1 MRTGSGYFLL
11 LAIVITCLSGP
22 VYQAKAS
29 MKNELLPPLKKWH
42 GESERLIVTSD
53 NPWQTPAEKSGLT
66 DTPSYNE
73 TMFYLDRLVDSDPR
87 LNKISLGKSSQG
99 RDIWMVVA
107 SNTGHQKATQLL
119 KEGKPTLLVQ
129 AGIHSGEIDGK
140 DAGLM
145 LLRDIIH
152 GGKDKL
158 LNKVNLLFIPI
169 LSVDAHE
176 RRSPYNRVNQR
187 GPKQMGWR
195 TNARNLNLNRDYT
208 KLDTKELQHL
218 IRAINIWQPD
228 LYFDVHVT
236 DGEDYQYDITYG
248 YNLNHADSPNISNW
262 LDKYFRPEI
271 DTALADKGHLGG
283 QLVFGVDSSE
293 FSKGIYGWT
302 APPRFSNGY
311 GDVRHLPTILVENHS
326 LKPYRQRVLGTYVFL
341 EQSLKLLARE
351 ADSLRQATSLDRKS
365 RPEHLVLNWKLDNE
379 NPEKKDFAGIE
390 YIKAVD
396 EITGMEYV
404 QWTGKAKVYKDMSF
418 FWARIPKTEVRV
430 AKNYWI
436 PPQYQQLL
444 ERLTIHGIHFEA
456 SPESVQI
463 KAHQLIAT
471 EFKLKDIPFE
481 GHQQASAKFKTK
493 KKTVSLPRGSIRVSS
508 DQPLGRLVVALL
520 DPRGPDSFFSWG
532 FFNQMFQRTEYI
544 ENYAMIPLIKAM
556 IESDKN
562 LESQFH
568 ARKKQ
573 DKEFADDPKAQLRWF
588 YERSE
593 FYDKEYLKY
602 PVILEY

>member
-11 LAIVITCLSGP
+11 LAIVITCFNAP
-22 VYQAKAS
+22 VYQAKSS
-29 MKNELLPPLKKWH
+29 MKDELLPPLEKWR
-42 GESERLIVTSD
+42 GESERLIVSSD
-53 NPWQTPAEKSGLT
+53 NPWQTPAEKSGLI
-66 DTPSYNE
+66 DTPSYSE
-73 TMFYLDRLVDSDPR
+73 TMFYLDRLIDSDPR
-87 LNKISLGKSSQG
+87 LQKISLGKSPQG

-107 SNTGHQKATQLL
+107 SSTGHQQAEQLL

-158 LNKVNLLFIPI
+158 LNKVNLLFVPI
-169 LSVDAHE
+169 LSVDTHE
-176 RRSPYNRVNQR
+176 RRSSYNRVNQR

-195 TNARNLNLNRDYT
+195 TNARNLNLNRDYS

-248 YNLNHADSPNISNW
+248 YNLSHTDSPNISNW
-262 LDKYFRPEI
+262 LDNYFRPEI
-271 DTALADKGHLGG
+271 DEALNSKGHLGG
-283 QLVFGVDSSE
+283 PLIFGVDPTE
-293 FSKGIYGWT
+293 FSKGLHGWT
-302 APPRFSNGY
+302 ASPRFSNGY
-311 GDVRHLPTILVENHS
+311 GDIRHLPTILVENHS

-351 ADSLRQATSLDRKS
+351 AESLRQATSLDKKS
-365 RPEHLVLNWKLDNE
+365 RPEHLVLSWTLDKE

-390 YIKAVD
+390 YTKAID
-396 EITGMEYV
+396 EITGTEYV
-404 QWTGKAKVYKDMSF
+404 QWTGKAKTYKNMSI
-418 FWARIPKTEVRV
+418 FWERIPKVEVRV

-436 PPQYQQLL
+436 PSQYQQLQ
-444 ERLTIHGIHFEA
+444 ERLAIHGIQFEK
-456 SPESVQI
+456 SPAPVQI

-471 EFKLKDIPFE
+471 EFNLKDTPFE
-481 GHQQASAKFKTK
+481 GHQQASAKFKTQE
-493 KKTVSLPRGSIRVSS
+493 KTVSLPKGSIRVST

-556 IESDKN
+556 IKSDKN
-562 LESQFH
+562 LESQFQV
-568 ARKKQ
+568 RKKQ
-573 DKEFADDPKAQLRWF
+573 DKEFAEDPKAQLRWF

-593 FYDKEYLKY
+593 FYDKKYLMY